1 LLAVAGVES
10 MSDGARDNGDRDS
23 RPADEAALSA
33 RLSRLGERLGQAR
46 SRRSPENRS
55 APGASAD
62 PSAFARG
69 LRLSSELVGGVVFG
83 ALVGWLFDRWLG
95 TGPWGLIVFFLLGFA
110 GGILS
115 VVRSAGVVP
124 PNRIDGKD
132 Q

>member
-10 MSDGARDNGDRDS
+10 MSDGARDNGDRES
-23 RPADEAALSA
+23 QSAEEAALSA

-46 SRRSPENRS
+46 SRRSPEIRS

-69 LRLSSELVGGVVFG
+69 LRLSSELVGGVIFG
-83 ALVGWLFDRWLG
+83 AGLGWLFDLLLG
-95 TGPWGLIVFFLLGFA
+95 TKPWGLIVFFLLGFA

-124 PNRIDGKD
+124 PNRIDG
-132 Q
+132 QR